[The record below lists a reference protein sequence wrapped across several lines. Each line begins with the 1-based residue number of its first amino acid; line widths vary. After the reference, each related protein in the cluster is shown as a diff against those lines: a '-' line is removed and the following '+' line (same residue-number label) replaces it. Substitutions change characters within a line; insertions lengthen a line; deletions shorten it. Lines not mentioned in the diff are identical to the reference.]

1 MNPAEPRRGQVWWV
15 AFDPAFGGEIR
26 KTRPAVVV
34 SNDAANRVLNRI
46 QVVPLTSRT
55 AKVYPGQALVVIEGR
70 QSKAMVDQVGTVSK
84 LRLRGYIGVLEPT
97 DTAAVDRAI
106 RTQLAL

>member
-1 MNPAEPRRGQVWWV
+1 M
-15 AFDPAFGGEIR
+15 
-26 KTRPAVVV
+26 VV
-34 SNDAANRVLNRI
+34 SNDGANRVLNRI

-70 QSKAMVDQVGTVSK
+70 QSKAVTDQIGTVSK
-84 LRLRGYIGVLEPT
+84 FRLRGYIGALDPT

-106 RTQLAL
+106 QTQLAL